1 MVRTEFYNGY
11 MFQIETVYHNPFYG
25 RETLYKVTT
34 EMENFSQCYC
44 ALESILQDDTYRKG
58 LWEFKK
64 NDLRCYFRG
73 WHKMWYSEEDNCL
86 YYKIHI
92 PYDD

>member
-1 MVRTEFYNGY
+1 M
-11 MFQIETVYHNPFYG
+11 
-25 RETLYKVTT
+25 
-34 EMENFSQCYC
+34 
-44 ALESILQDDTYRKG
+44 ESILDDKTYRKG
-58 LWEFKK
+58 LWEIKK
-64 NDLRCYFRG
+64 KSFREYLKG